1 MAEIAEVSTKTVSKP
16 LSKSLSKLKGKKVWI
31 VGGIGAALVVL
42 AYRGVRGQSAV
53 VQSQPAADVVGGSQ
67 DTTVLGQ
74 QLQAFSQSVSEN
86 QASIVNQLENLQ
98 TAQTAT
104 DTASTISTTPDRYVY
119 GATVDLDNARGLL
132 GNVGYKYIDTTH
144 MASSGL
150 SLGVGD
156 LVVGGIK
163 AGGGVGD
170 VNLNGATRVSGN
182 SLEDTNTAIINYQK
196 SIAQEIK

>member
-1 MAEIAEVSTKTVSKP
+1 MAEIAEVATKPVAKT
-16 LSKSLSKLKGKKVWI
+16 LGKLKGKKIWI

-67 DTTVLGQ
+67 DLSVLGQ
-74 QLQAFSQSVSEN
+74 QLQTFSQSFTESQN
-86 QASIVNQLENLQ
+86 SIVSQLVALQ
-98 TAQTAT
+98 TATTAT
-104 DTASTISTTPDRYVY
+104 DTASTVSTKPDRYVY
-119 GATVDLDNARGLL
+119 GATVDLDNAKALL

-156 LVVGGIK
+156 LVVGGVK

-170 VNLNGATRVSGN
+170 VNLNGAQRISGN

-196 SIAQEIK
+196 EAVQTIK